1 MDSDAIAIDKVK
13 GNFDVSASREQA
25 LFLERVRKVFEE
37 SNSSSVPQDE
47 IDPEDDDEN
56 DTMEERKEEPLLL
69 KYKQVRQKL
78 WNTRDIN
85 LLCDMLS
92 QSDADFCKLTD
103 KYGRTPLH
111 IACENGH
118 RDMVNLLLCLGCN
131 PNREEKCGLTPLSLC
146 VINSHQETG
155 KLLFEFGA
163 SCQRGKPSPQHVA
176 EQSGE
181 NYFLHLFKTKLET
194 DRNNLAEV
202 LKQCAIDQTHSSD
215 SNQDKTDTNSEFN
228 VSQVHTLVFGDNGV
242 EKLIRAVKNRSG
254 KFEMFEESPG
264 DLHAAGYA
272 NECMAKTLG
281 PGGMFYCLS
290 SVLKRKNNADT
301 YGSQKFQD
309 GNLASNAEGC
319 RDIALGYGI
328 AAFQEFKSSEYFP
341 AEVDFIGTDK
351 SSVYLKHFKQFLVSL
366 HESEKCDYYLQALE
380 LYGPWLDL
388 YKLCV
393 RNASGIGREV
403 VWLISLLIYGPL
415 QKKNYYVCA
424 FVHCINFCYKW
435 PALLRSVVRKNFAVS
450 VRGQPGHSL
459 AMDEYV
465 ESRMVKPLK
474 MYATGHT
481 SIRVLQALSVS
492 SQYIHHVR
500 EVYSETF
507 SLSQSRSHK
516 VPNSVP
522 DQLRVGRFALKERFF
537 RIDCQQQ
544 ANVFDSSGRKSE
556 YVPKRLCKIEAKG
569 KDMLK
574 KRFSSK
580 MYTSFRE
587 WRKAQLS

>member
-1 MDSDAIAIDKVK
+1 MTDEAFQNIVKELKPPEVKTVIKDGFNLQSEAVSKAKVIHFPLSTANCGSLDGTVAVLKDFCDRLNIKIDMDSDAIAIDKVK

-56 DTMEERKEEPLLL
+56 DTTEERKEEPLLL

-85 LLCDMLS
+85 LLCDVLS

-163 SCQRGKPSPQHVA
+163 SCQRGKPSPQQVA

-202 LKQCAIDQTHSSD
+202 LEQCAIDQTHSSD
-215 SNQDKTDTNSEFN
+215 SNQDKIDTNSEFN

-319 RDIALGYGI
+319 I
-328 AAFQEFKSSEYFP
+328 
-341 AEVDFIGTDK
+341 
-351 SSVYLKHFKQFLVSL
+351 
-366 HESEKCDYYLQALE
+366 
-380 LYGPWLDL
+380 
-388 YKLCV
+388 
-393 RNASGIGREV
+393 
-403 VWLISLLIYGPL
+403 
-415 QKKNYYVCA
+415 
-424 FVHCINFCYKW
+424 
-435 PALLRSVVRKNFAVS
+435 
-450 VRGQPGHSL
+450 
-459 AMDEYV
+459 
-465 ESRMVKPLK
+465 
-474 MYATGHT
+474 
-481 SIRVLQALSVS
+481 
-492 SQYIHHVR
+492 
-500 EVYSETF
+500 
-507 SLSQSRSHK
+507 
-516 VPNSVP
+516 
-522 DQLRVGRFALKERFF
+522 
-537 RIDCQQQ
+537 
-544 ANVFDSSGRKSE
+544 
-556 YVPKRLCKIEAKG
+556 
-569 KDMLK
+569 
-574 KRFSSK
+574 
-580 MYTSFRE
+580 
-587 WRKAQLS
+587 